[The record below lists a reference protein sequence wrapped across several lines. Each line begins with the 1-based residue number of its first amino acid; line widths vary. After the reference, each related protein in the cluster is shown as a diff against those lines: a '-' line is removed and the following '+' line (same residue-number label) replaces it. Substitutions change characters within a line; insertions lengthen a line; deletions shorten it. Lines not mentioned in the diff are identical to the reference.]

1 MKKLLT
7 SILSAS
13 FLAASVSA
21 FAEEAKGPSLYE
33 RIGGEPVAREIVSDI
48 WDNHGKN
55 PIVKNRFT
63 YSDPVYVK
71 QKVFE
76 IFAMATG
83 GPVEYTGGDMKSVHA
98 TMNISEM
105 EFNAV
110 VDDIMLALDENAIG
124 QQEKNEILAILW
136 SVRPDIVNSNV
147 TTNALAPA
155 AKAQPA
161 H

>member
-1 MKKLLT
+1 MKKLLNT
-7 SILSAS
+7 LLSATL
-13 FLAASVSA
+13 LAASFSA
-21 FAEEAKGPSLYE
+21 VAEEAKAPSLYD
-33 RIGGEPVAREIVSDI
+33 RIGGEPVVREIVSDI

-55 PIVKNRFT
+55 PIVKNRFL

-83 GPVEYTGGDMKSVHA
+83 GPVEYTGQDMKTTHA
-98 TMNISEM
+98 TMNISEA

-110 VDDIMLALDENAIG
+110 VDDIMMALDENKIEA
-124 QQEKNEILAILW
+124 QEQNEILAILW
-136 SVRPDIVNSNV
+136 SVRPDVVNSNV
-147 TTNALAPA
+147 TTKALAP

>member
-1 MKKLLT
+1 MKKLLN
-7 SILSAS
+7 IVLSATL
-13 FLAASVSA
+13 LAASLTAV
-21 FAEEAKGPSLYE
+21 AEEAKGPTLFE
-33 RIGGEPVAREIVSDI
+33 RMGGEPVAREIVSDI

-55 PIVKNRFT
+55 PIVKNRFQ

-71 QKVFE
+71 QKVYE

-83 GPVEYTGGDMKSVHA
+83 ADVEYTGQDMKTTHA

-110 VDDIMLALDENAIG
+110 VDDIMDALDENNIAA
-124 QQEKNEILAILW
+124 QEKNEVLAILW
-136 SVRPDIVNSNV
+136 SVRPDVVNSNIS
-147 TTNALAPA
+147 TKALSPA
-155 AKAQPA
+155 AAQHA

>member
-7 SILSAS
+7 SVLSAS
-13 FLAASVSA
+13 FLAASVTA
-21 FAEEAKGPSLYE
+21 TAEEAKGPSIFE

-55 PIVKNRFT
+55 PIVKNRFI

-71 QKVFE
+71 QKVYE

-83 GPVEYTGGDMKSVHA
+83 ADVEYTGQDMKTTHA
-98 TMNISEM
+98 NMNISEM

-110 VDDIMLALDENAIG
+110 VDDIMLALDENSVG
-124 QQEKNEILAILW
+124 QQEKNEINIELLLDEKY
-136 SVRPDIVNSNV
+136 SRD
-147 TTNALAPA
+147 
-155 AKAQPA
+155 
-161 H
+161 

>member
-1 MKKLLT
+1 MKKLLN
-7 SILSAS
+7 IVLSAS
-13 FLAASVSA
+13 LLAASLTAV
-21 FAEEAKGPSLYE
+21 AEEAKGPTIFE

-55 PIVKNRFT
+55 PIVKNRFQ

-71 QKVFE
+71 QKVYE

-83 GPVEYTGGDMKSVHA
+83 ADVEYTGQDMKTTHA
-98 TMNISEM
+98 AMNISEM

-110 VDDIMLALDENAIG
+110 VDDIMDALDENKIA

-136 SVRPDIVNSNV
+136 SVRPDVVNSNIS
-147 TTNALAPA
+147 TKALSPA
-155 AKAQPA
+155 TAA
-161 H
+161 HAH

>member
-1 MKKLLT
+1 MKKLLN
-7 SILSAS
+7 IVLSAS
-13 FLAASVSA
+13 FLAASLTAV
-21 FAEEAKGPSLYE
+21 AEEAKGPTLFE
-33 RIGGEPVAREIVSDI
+33 RLGGEPVAREIVSDI

-55 PIVKNRFT
+55 PIVKNRFQ

-71 QKVFE
+71 QKVYE

-83 GPVEYTGGDMKSVHA
+83 ADVEYTGQDMKTTHA

-110 VDDIMLALDENAIG
+110 VDDIMDALDENNIAA
-124 QQEKNEILAILW
+124 QEKNEVLAILW
-136 SVRPDIVNSNV
+136 SVRPDVVNSNIS
-147 TTNALAPA
+147 TKALSPA
-155 AKAQPA
+155 AAQHA

>member
-1 MKKLLT
+1 MKKLLN
-7 SILSAS
+7 IVLSAS
-13 FLAASVSA
+13 FLAASLTAV
-21 FAEEAKGPSLYE
+21 AEEAKGPTLFE
-33 RIGGEPVAREIVSDI
+33 RMGGEPVAREIVSDI

-55 PIVKNRFT
+55 PIVKNRFQ

-71 QKVFE
+71 QKVYE

-83 GPVEYTGGDMKSVHA
+83 ADVEYTGQDMKTTHA

-110 VDDIMLALDENAIG
+110 VDDIMDALDENNIAA
-124 QQEKNEILAILW
+124 QEKNEVLAILW
-136 SVRPDIVNSNV
+136 SVRPDVVNSNIS
-147 TTNALAPA
+147 TKALSPA
-155 AKAQPA
+155 AAQHA